1 MPIDKAKNPIA
12 SKVRVHAKAIC
23 GKRLETLLP
32 VGHRERLTAAGEA
45 KPLCVWGGKAVVGM
59 PPL

>member
-1 MPIDKAKNPIA
+1 MQKP
-12 SKVRVHAKAIC
+12 SV

-45 KPLCVWGGKAVVGM
+45 KPLCVWGGKAVGGM